1 MPTSSRASLPSA
13 IGYPQAIAF
22 SVQLGRNQIVQAVG
36 LSMVALVGLS
46 VAPWPWVL
54 GWAATAVCA
63 VTAEDVLLR
72 RISRIAT
79 PSKTAL
85 MVAPALRVFI
95 TTVYAAAAF
104 VLLVKGGGGEKLF
117 AFALMSASMVHVLMR
132 YYRSPPILLASL
144 APWIAILG
152 LGGFGLTRTALREGH
167 LLGALAPAFTIVMFA
182 VQFWASRAQ
191 LSGVWDELMSAREAA
206 EQRERAADAA
216 NRAKSQFLA
225 TMSHELRTPL
235 NGVLGM
241 AQALTGDGL
250 TATQRERVSV
260 IRRSSESLLA
270 VLNDL
275 LDLSKIET
283 SSLELEPVEFDLE
296 QLVRGVAAAYEP
308 LAAKKSLRFACE
320 VADDARGRYV
330 GDSARIR
337 RILYNLTDNAVKFT
351 HEGAVTLKVDREDD
365 RVVFRLIDSGI
376 GIGQDD
382 LAHLFESFFQADA
395 SLTRRYSGSGIGLA
409 ICGELSN
416 LMGGVMEASSRP
428 GVGSVFTLTLP
439 LTLMAATEVASEA
452 APEPEALED
461 AAELRVLAAE
471 DNATNQLVLKTLLA
485 PAGIEP
491 VLVGDGRQALD
502 AWEAQAWDIIL
513 MDIQMP
519 EMNGVEATM
528 AIRRREAESGR
539 ARTPIVAVTANAMT
553 DQMAEYLA
561 AGMDG
566 VVAKPVEIS
575 NLFSVMEAALAD
587 GGAEPALETATG

>member
-1 MPTSSRASLPSA
+1 MPTSSRASRPST

-22 SVQLGRNQIVQAVG
+22 YVQLGRNQIVQAAG
-36 LSMVALVGLS
+36 LSMVAVVGLS
-46 VAPWPWVL
+46 VAKWPVVL
-54 GWAATAVCA
+54 GWTLTAVCA
-63 VTAEDVLLR
+63 VMGEDLLLR
-72 RISRIAT
+72 RIARAETPSRAARIA
-79 PSKTAL
+79 
-85 MVAPALRVFI
+85 APTLRIFI

-104 VLLVKGGGGEKLF
+104 VLLVKGGGGAKLF

-132 YYRSPPILLASL
+132 YYRAPPILLASL
-144 APWIAILG
+144 APWILILC
-152 LGGFGLTRTALREGH
+152 LGGFGLMRAALRDGH
-167 LLGALAPAFTIVMFA
+167 WLAALAPPFTILMFA
-182 VQFWASRAQ
+182 VQFWAARAQ
-191 LSGVWDELMSAREAA
+191 LSGVWDELINAREAA

-216 NRAKSQFLA
+216 NRAKSQFLT

-241 AQALTGDGL
+241 AQALTGDSL

-283 SSLELEPVEFDLE
+283 SSLEIELAEFDLE

-308 LAAKKSLRFACE
+308 LAAKKALRFACE
-320 VADDARGRYV
+320 VADSARGRYV

-365 RVVFRLIDSGI
+365 RVIFRLVDSGI
-376 GIGQDD
+376 GIAQGD

-395 SLTRRYSGSGIGLA
+395 TLTRRYSGAGIGLA
-409 ICGELSN
+409 ICGELST
-416 LMGGVMEASSRP
+416 LMGGVMEASSRL

-439 LTLMAATEVASEA
+439 LAQIAGGAAGDDPS
-452 APEPEALED
+452 EPEAMED
-461 AAELRVLAAE
+461 AGELRVLAAE
-471 DNATNQLVLKTLLA
+471 DNATNQLVLKTLLG

-491 VLVGDGRQALD
+491 VLVGDGRQALE
-502 AWEAQAWDIIL
+502 AWETQAWDIIR
-513 MDIQMP
+513 MDLQMP

-528 AIRRREAESGR
+528 AIRRREEESGR

-553 DQMAEYLA
+553 HQLAEYLA

-566 VVAKPVEIS
+566 VVAKPVEIT
-575 NLFSVMEAALAD
+575 NLFSVMETALA
-587 GGAEPALETATG
+587 GGGIEPALETAAG

>member
-1 MPTSSRASLPSA
+1 
-13 IGYPQAIAF
+13 
-22 SVQLGRNQIVQAVG
+22 VQLGRNQIVQAMG
-36 LSMVALVGLS
+36 LTMVAVVGLS
-46 VAPWPWVL
+46 VAKWPWVL
-54 GWAATAVCA
+54 GWTLTVICA

-72 RISRIAT
+72 RISRAAA
-79 PSKTAL
+79 PSKAARIA
-85 MVAPALRVFI
+85 APALRILI
-95 TTVYAAAAF
+95 TTIYAAAAF
-104 VLLVKGGGGEKLF
+104 VLLVKGSGGAKLF

-132 YYRSPPILLASL
+132 YYRSPPILLAGL
-144 APWIAILG
+144 APWIAILC
-152 LGGFGLTRTALREGH
+152 LGGWGLTRTALHSRQW
-167 LLGALAPAFTIVMFA
+167 LAALAPAFTILMFA
-182 VQFWASRAQ
+182 VQFWAARSQ
-191 LSGVWDELMSAREAA
+191 LSGVWDELMNAREAA

-283 SSLELEPVEFDLE
+283 HSLEIELAEFDLE

-308 LAAKKSLRFACE
+308 LAAKKALRFACE
-320 VADDARGRYV
+320 VAADARGRYV

-351 HEGAVTLKVDREDD
+351 HEGAVTLKVDREDEQ
-365 RVVFRLIDSGI
+365 VTFRLIDSGI
-376 GIGQDD
+376 GIARDD

-395 SLTRRYSGSGIGLA
+395 SLTRRYSGAGIGLA
-409 ICGELSN
+409 ICGELST
-416 LMGGVMEASSRP
+416 LMGGVMEASSRL

-439 LTLMAATEVASEA
+439 LARAAAGSAGAMASEL
-452 APEPEALED
+452 EPMED

-491 VLVGDGRQALD
+491 VLVGNGRQALE
-502 AWEAQAWDIIL
+502 AWETQAWDIIL

-528 AIRRREAESGR
+528 AIRRREAEMGR
-539 ARTPIVAVTANAMT
+539 ARTPIVAVTANAMAHQLA
-553 DQMAEYLA
+553 DYLA

-566 VVAKPVEIS
+566 VVAKPVELG
-575 NLFSVMEAALAD
+575 NLFSVMETALA
-587 GGAEPALETATG
+587 GGGLEPALESAAG

>member
-1 MPTSSRASLPSA
+1 MPASSRASRQSA

-22 SVQLGRNQIVQAVG
+22 SVKLGRNQIVQAMG

-46 VAPWPWVL
+46 VAKWPWVL
-54 GWAATAVCA
+54 GWTVTTVCA
-63 VTAEDVLLR
+63 VAGEDILLKR
-72 RISRIAT
+72 MARVVTPSRAARIA
-79 PSKTAL
+79 
-85 MVAPALRVFI
+85 APALRIFI
-95 TTVYAAAAF
+95 TTIYAAAAF
-104 VLLVKGGGGEKLF
+104 VLLVKGGGGERLF

-144 APWIAILG
+144 APWILILC
-152 LGGFGLTRTALREGH
+152 LGGFGLMRTALHEGH
-167 LLGALAPAFTIVMFA
+167 WLAALAAPFTILMFA
-182 VQFWASRAQ
+182 VQFWAARAQ
-191 LSGVWDELMSAREAA
+191 LSGVWDELINAREAA

-283 SSLELEPVEFDLE
+283 SSLEIELAEFDLE
-296 QLVRGVAAAYEP
+296 QLVSGVAAAYEP
-308 LAAKKSLRFACE
+308 LAAKKALRFACE
-320 VADDARGRYV
+320 VADSARGRYV

-351 HEGAVTLKVDREDD
+351 HDGAVTLKVDRKED

-376 GIGQDD
+376 GIAQEN
-382 LAHLFESFFQADA
+382 LSHLFESFFQADA
-395 SLTRRYSGSGIGLA
+395 TLTRRYSGAGVGLA
-409 ICGELSN
+409 ICGELSG
-416 LMGGVMEASSRP
+416 LMGGVMEASSRL
-428 GVGSVFTLTLP
+428 GVGSVFTLTMP
-439 LTLMAATEVASEA
+439 LTQVGAAVVDDV
-452 APEPEALED
+452 EPEAMED

-491 VLVGDGRQALD
+491 VLVGDGRQALE
-502 AWEAQAWDIIL
+502 AWETQAWDIIL

-539 ARTPIVAVTANAMT
+539 GRTPIVAVTANAMAHQLA
-553 DQMAEYLA
+553 DYLA

-566 VVAKPVEIS
+566 VVAKPVEIT
-575 NLFSVMEAALAD
+575 NLFSVMEAALA
-587 GGAEPALETATG
+587 GGGLEPALESVAG